1 MADTKETYEAAD
13 TTKAA
18 SPAYAEDVP
27 VDNDG
32 LGALPADRPDGWMY
46 LERKIGH
53 MVIPWYASP
62 MFQLIMVSIVCFT
75 CPGMFNALT
84 GLGGGGREDNVL
96 ASNMVIPHFS
106 TLLNRVAGEV
116 VRDVTGARGARVG
129 GEMRQ
134 RWGDFQK

>member
-13 TTKAA
+13 TTKAP
-18 SPAYAEDVP
+18 SPAYAEDVT

-46 LERKIGH
+46 RERKIGH

-84 GLGGGGREDNVL
+84 GLGGGGRADNVL
-96 ASNMVIPHFS
+96 ASNMVISSLF
-106 TLLNRVAGEV
+106 TFLNRVVGEV
-116 VRDVTGARGARVG
+116 PRGARGWRRNATDVG
-129 GEMRQ
+129 RC
-134 RWGDFQK
+134 KNKHN